1 MAVRGDSGALED
13 ALASEMVAALESA
26 ALLRAEALASPF
38 ATLKSGR
45 VLIHPG
51 FAAAD
56 RDARRAISIAKALD
70 LPAASARG
78 DADPFAGLDQAEG
91 QPVNLASRRN
101 KRTKGGAA

>member
-1 MAVRGDSGALED
+1 MAVRGDSEALED

-56 RDARRAISIAKALD
+56 RDARRAIQLARTLD
-70 LPAASARG
+70 LPAARVRR
-78 DADPFAGLDQAEG
+78 DADPFAGLDQAE
-91 QPVNLASRRN
+91 QPVSLASRRN